1 MPSSD
6 SRSLSHPTLNVG
18 AAFAISRRVER
29 PSHSGGGRPPCPRP
43 QLRAA
48 ENHEE
53 ETQAVGKARA
63 TPGADCP
70 VSYLGEEHDRQM
82 SKLDGV
88 NDPWI
93 SGDHRRGLQ
102 QAVAGGFITRDTYTL
117 SFWGHPLSP

>member
-1 MPSSD
+1 M
-6 SRSLSHPTLNVG
+6 G
-18 AAFAISRRVER
+18 AASAISRRVER
-29 PSHSGGGRPPCPRP
+29 PGHSGGGRPPCPRP
-43 QLRAA
+43 RLRAA

-53 ETQAVGKARA
+53 ETQAVGKARV

-70 VSYLGEEHDRQM
+70 VSYLGEEHDQQM

-102 QAVAGGFITRDTYTL
+102 RAVAGGFIKWDTYTL
-117 SFWGHPLSP
+117 SFWDTL